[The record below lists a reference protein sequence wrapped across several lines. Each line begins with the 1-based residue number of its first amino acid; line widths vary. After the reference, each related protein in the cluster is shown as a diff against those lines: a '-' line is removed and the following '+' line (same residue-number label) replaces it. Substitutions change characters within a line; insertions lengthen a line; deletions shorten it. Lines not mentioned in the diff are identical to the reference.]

1 MRSSTVFAPRLLTA
15 SQYVRELFEPADNV
29 AVLVRNR
36 RTGATLQ
43 RIAPAETV
51 ASSEFLTWLAHQN
64 ACGSDVFV
72 GMNPVGDAALGR
84 TKQNIKVIRHI
95 YLDLDR
101 NADGW
106 LKAIRE
112 TREIPAP
119 NFVLDTSP
127 AKHQVVWRVAGLAQK
142 EAELL
147 LHHLASHFGGDPAA
161 TDSTRVLRLPGF
173 ANRKLPEEFI
183 VQARQETDV
192 IYTVGDFR
200 IPEGSPETPRQLTD
214 AQESPRTLPADHLS
228 QSERDWA
235 YAKRA
240 LARGEDPEAVISK
253 IARYRASD
261 KAKPDYYARLTVTK
275 ALADLRSDGSVA
287 RNEPEVKVFR
297 SSEHEH

>member
-1 MRSSTVFAPRLLTA
+1 MSSSTVFTPRLLTA
-15 SQYVRELFEPADNV
+15 SQYIRELFEPADNV
-29 AVLVRNR
+29 AVLVKNR
-36 RTGATLQ
+36 TNGAALQ

-51 ASSEFLTWLAHQN
+51 AGSEFLAWLAHHN
-64 ACGSDVFV
+64 VCGSDVFV

-84 TKQNIKVIRHI
+84 TKKNIKVIRHV

-101 NADGW
+101 NAEGS

-112 TREIPAP
+112 TPGIPAP

-127 AKHQVVWRVAGLAQK
+127 SKHQVVWRIAGLARK

-147 LHHLASHFGGDPAA
+147 LHDLATQFGGDPAA

-173 ANRKLPEEFI
+173 ANRKLSAEFI
-183 VQARQETDV
+183 VQVRQESDA
-192 IYTVGDFR
+192 IYTLRDFR
-200 IPEGSPETPRQLTD
+200 IQEGSPDAPPELTD
-214 AQESPRTLPADHLS
+214 AQKSPRTLSIDHSS

-240 LARGEDPEAVISK
+240 LARGEDPEVVISK
-253 IARYRASD
+253 IAKYRGSD

-275 ALADLRSDGSVA
+275 ALAELRSDSSA
-287 RNEPEVKVFR
+287 PRNELDIKVFR
-297 SSEHEH
+297 SSELEH